1 MQRGAKFTIVITYM
15 LTETSQSIMYVTAP
29 LVIQPTFL

>member
-1 MQRGAKFTIVITYM
+1 MQRGAKFTIVITM
-15 LTETSQSIMYVTAP
+15 LTETSQSIMYVAAP